1 MQLDFSDLS
10 TFSSFRQPRSIIDA
24 SFDEKTSREAL
35 LETMQPLAIFDPS
48 VTTFDECASMVNT
61 YDRDEESSRDIE
73 AFERER
79 IRYLKD
85 VVAYARLWFY
95 AEENPEQRLF
105 ELSKKNLRDI
115 DPSLIGESRYDE
127 SDSLMVKVCKT
138 VMCFFWGQ
146 LYMWCF
152 TETIRIWAGRHDI
165 LKWGASQDPRGLE
178 CPPIPSLSLSVH
190 ERKDLRDV
198 IVDHVCIHQLGFENE
213 ERENLQA
220 LLRLFPGEIKKFD
233 FSPKTKKFSLVFK
246 EGWKLAPDWQKIRER
261 FPNTR
266 EQRSYK
272 GIQVDLKEA
281 FIRIGNVIEGE
292 VVQKGDRTYLEFG
305 AKVIRAMVPATFQK
319 AHLNFYVDI
328 LQWGRREDG
337 SMTVKIDV
345 STNSNWFVDK
355 AVKAIVVGISTAA
368 LGQATHAPILPP
380 EGKSI
385 PILNLEKL
393 ELIKNFLFWEK
404 I

>member
-1 MQLDFSDLS
+1 MPIDFSDLS

-48 VTTFDECASMVNT
+48 VTTFDACSALVNT
-61 YDRDEESSRDIE
+61 YGRDEESSRDIE

-85 VVAYARLWFY
+85 VVAYARLWFH
-95 AEENPEQRLF
+95 AEENPEQKLF
-105 ELSKKNLRDI
+105 ELSKMNLRDI
-115 DPSLIGESRYDE
+115 DPSLIGESRYNE
-127 SDSLMVKVCKT
+127 SDRLIVKVYKT
-138 VMCFFWGQ
+138 VMCFFLGQ

-152 TETIRIWAGRHDI
+152 TETIRRHDI

-178 CPPIPSLSLSVH
+178 CPPIPSLLLSVH
-190 ERKDLRDV
+190 ERKDPRDV
-198 IVDHVCIHQLGFENE
+198 IVDHVCIHQLGFTEE
-213 ERENLQA
+213 ERENLHA
-220 LLRLFPGEIKKFD
+220 LFRLFPGEIKKFD
-233 FSPKTKKFSLVFK
+233 FFPKTKKFSLVFK
-246 EGWKLAPDWQKIRER
+246 EGWELTLDWQKIREQ

-266 EQRSYK
+266 EQPSFK

-281 FIRIGNVIEGE
+281 SIRIGNVVEGK
-292 VVQKGDRTYLEFG
+292 VVQEGDRTYLEFG
-305 AKVIRAMVPATFQK
+305 AEVMRATIPATFQG
-319 AHLNFYVDI
+319 AHLDFYVDI

-380 EGKSI
+380 EGRSI
-385 PILNLEKL
+385 SILNSEKL
-393 ELIKNFLFWEK
+393 ELIKNFLFCKK